1 MKRHLILCVLV
12 AATVL
17 AGCQHAAE
25 VDPRLRAHADGLNRE
40 AFVNR
45 YRNPEHCIARA
56 EEALTF
62 MHDSLPTYVDG
73 RLRAYNV
80 MAFAYYQMSKADEAE
95 RMLAKVEAE
104 RGSGS
109 PNADIEWVISSLIKA
124 RLLQRSCQIAE
135 SYRLLYEVGLS
146 GVLEHKR
153 DDLLYNYAQTEY
165 YITMLTLNFHY
176 RDGKQSSVLSLVDEV
191 EQRRQRL
198 KVDYA
203 QDMALNYALAYGL
216 QSAGEHE
223 RALDYCDDNFD
234 ILLLDD
240 AFFCPFHYANTL
252 QMEALVLRSMPGP
265 VPPDSILALY
275 DEAREVFY
283 EYGDP
288 YQVLGG
294 VSSTARYALLIGDTA
309 KAHEVLKLWL
319 GEHSIWT
326 PFSAP
331 KMELSFFEVLIRS
344 RVADSP
350 DQNRRWF
357 EHYCELRE
365 YVARNEKADFVLQN
379 TLDTATRRNRWMTA
393 FAITLGALLVV
404 LLALVVVLWRG
415 AERLRR
421 EKRQIEEANRRDV
434 ERIANVET
442 CLSVLRHDVTPFVGY
457 LRNEQLPDELRSE
470 VIEQLLRTFDNLK
483 NWTRLSIPKGLAFTP
498 TVFALGEVLEEVR
511 QQVIVPSAEVEV
523 RFDAEG
529 VSLWGDRLLTIIL
542 LRNLVNN
549 ALQHTQRGKVEV
561 GAKRV
566 EGNMVDIAVSDTG
579 EGMTE
584 EQCEMLFRADREVP
598 AGAEHGFGMILCRY
612 IIKRHDDNTRRGC
625 KIWVESTVGKGTTVW
640 CRMAEGSEVV
650 AK

>member
-1 MKRHLILCVLV
+1 
-12 AATVL
+12 
-17 AGCQHAAE
+17 
-25 VDPRLRAHADGLNRE
+25 
-40 AFVNR
+40 
-45 YRNPEHCIARA
+45 
-56 EEALTF
+56 
-62 MHDSLPTYVDG
+62 
-73 RLRAYNV
+73 
-80 MAFAYYQMSKADEAE
+80 
-95 RMLAKVEAE
+95 
-104 RGSGS
+104 
-109 PNADIEWVISSLIKA
+109 
-124 RLLQRSCQIAE
+124 
-135 SYRLLYEVGLS
+135 
-146 GVLEHKR
+146 
-153 DDLLYNYAQTEY
+153 
-165 YITMLTLNFHY
+165 
-176 RDGKQSSVLSLVDEV
+176 
-191 EQRRQRL
+191 
-198 KVDYA
+198 
-203 QDMALNYALAYGL
+203 
-216 QSAGEHE
+216 
-223 RALDYCDDNFD
+223 
-234 ILLLDD
+234 
-240 AFFCPFHYANTL
+240 
-252 QMEALVLRSMPGP
+252 
-265 VPPDSILALY
+265 
-275 DEAREVFY
+275 
-283 EYGDP
+283 
-288 YQVLGG
+288 
-294 VSSTARYALLIGDTA
+294 
-309 KAHEVLKLWL
+309 
-319 GEHSIWT
+319 
-326 PFSAP
+326 
-331 KMELSFFEVLIRS
+331 
-344 RVADSP
+344 
-350 DQNRRWF
+350 
-357 EHYCELRE
+357 
-365 YVARNEKADFVLQN
+365 
-379 TLDTATRRNRWMTA
+379 MTA